1 MSAMDKI
8 RMGIYGLQYSQTQTG
23 AYALILEET
32 EGNRRLP
39 IIIGSAEA
47 QSIAIVLEEMTPTRP
62 LTHDIFKSVTVHF
75 GLDMVEV
82 VINKLEDG
90 VFFSKA
96 IFTDSNRTFE
106 TDCRPS
112 DAIALAIRF
121 NCPIYASD
129 FILNSAAFEKEGD
142 SGIKVIP
149 PTTDDAPM
157 SESIYTAMTPEE
169 LQEMLED
176 ALDKEDYELASKIRD
191 ELKRRG

>member
-1 MSAMDKI
+1 
-8 RMGIYGLQYSQTQTG
+8 MGIYGLQYSQTQTG

>member
-1 MSAMDKI
+1 MSRTDKI

-142 SGIKVIP
+142 SGIKIIAP
-149 PTTDDAPM
+149 RTDDAPM

-169 LQEMLED
+169 LQEMLEE